1 MGNGIAVIPSEG
13 LVVAPADGIAS
24 AVFDTSHAIGIHL
37 DNDADLLIHVG
48 IDTVELHGKYFETL
62 VKKGERFHEGQPLLK
77 FDLEKITAAGYDPTV
92 MIIVLNTKDFLEV
105 WPVPESNQSVKVGN
119 NLLMLA

>member
-37 DNDADLLIHVG
+37 VNDVIC
-48 IDTVELHGKYFETL
+48 
-62 VKKGERFHEGQPLLK
+62 
-77 FDLEKITAAGYDPTV
+77 
-92 MIIVLNTKDFLEV
+92 
-105 WPVPESNQSVKVGN
+105 
-119 NLLMLA
+119 